1 MLFINNEEVEKV
13 LTMEAVLRAI
23 EDGHRE
29 LARRELVGRPRVDVY
44 TETGDPE
51 KFHRWGTMEGS
62 SKNLQRFAIR
72 MKSDIVSWPM
82 RHGVRVEDK
91 YCVKPG
97 LFCGLIFL
105 FSTEDGAPLA
115 IINDGYL
122 QHMRVAALFG
132 LGAKYLARADAS
144 VVGML
149 GSGGMARSHLTAF
162 AAVRRIK
169 TAKVYSPTQE
179 HRELYAREMEKELGI
194 EVIPCATP
202 AEASKEVDI
211 LATCTNSR
219 DPTVFAR
226 MLEPGMHLTQVSNEL
241 ADDVYPKI
249 DVCAVGGPVSQVAG
263 GVPIDDSAGFPTYL
277 AGSLEALNKARGK
290 PRSRSDR
297 TKDFRGRSVL
307 LADLIAGNGDG
318 RSSPEEISASSGV
331 KVHGEDT
338 VKGLQFVTVSSLVYD
353 RAKKAGLGTEVPRAW
368 FLQDIRD

>member
-1 MLFINNEEVEKV
+1 VLFINNEEVEKV
-13 LTMEAVLRAI
+13 LAMEAVLRVI
-23 EDGHRE
+23 EEGHRE
-29 LARRELVGRPRVDVY
+29 LVRKELVGRPRVDVY
-44 TETGDPE
+44 TETGDSDQ
-51 KFHRWGTMEGS
+51 FHRWGTMEGS
-62 SKNLQRFAIR
+62 SKSLQRFAIR
-72 MKSDIVSWPM
+72 MKSDVVSWPS

-105 FSTEDGAPLA
+105 FSTENGAPLA
-115 IINDGYL
+115 VINDGYL

-162 AAVRRIK
+162 ASVRKIK
-169 TAKVYSPTQE
+169 KAKVHSPNKE
-179 HRELYAREMEKELGI
+179 HRELYAREMEKALGI
-194 EVIPCATP
+194 EVIPCANP
-202 AEASKEVDI
+202 EEASNEVDI

-226 MLEPGMHLTQVSNEL
+226 MLEPGMHLTQVSNEF

-263 GVPIDDSAGFPTYL
+263 GAPIDDSAGFPTYL
-277 AGSLEALNKARGK
+277 AGSLEALKKARGK

-297 TKDFRGRSVL
+297 NKDFRGRSVL
-307 LADLIAGNGDG
+307 LADLIAGKADG
-318 RSSPEEISASSGV
+318 RSNPAEISASSGV
-331 KVHGEDT
+331 KVRGEDT

-353 RAKKAGLGTEVPRAW
+353 LVKKAGLGREVPQEW